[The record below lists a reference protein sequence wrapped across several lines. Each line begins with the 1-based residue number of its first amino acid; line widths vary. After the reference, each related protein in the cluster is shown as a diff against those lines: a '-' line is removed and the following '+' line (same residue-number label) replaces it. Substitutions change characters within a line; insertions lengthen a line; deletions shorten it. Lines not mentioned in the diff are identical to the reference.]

1 VHLPA
6 LEHPTTR
13 RAFAGFTVPSG
24 FVAWTLYVVG
34 STTCLPQDGVEKTHS
49 CNKAVPSYA
58 EACNRAVS
66 LHRSLPA
73 FGMGSWDVAIGTE
86 GSPVLIEANLRYQEI
101 IFLQLNNGPLFG
113 RYKDEVLSM
122 M

>member
-1 VHLPA
+1 MRVHLPA

-13 RAFAGFTVPSG
+13 RAFAGFTVPS
-24 FVAWTLYVVG
+24 YV
-34 STTCLPQDGVEKTHS
+34 
-49 CNKAVPSYA
+49 
-58 EACNRAVS
+58 EACNLAVS

-73 FGMGSWDVAIGTE
+73 FGMVSWDVAIGTE